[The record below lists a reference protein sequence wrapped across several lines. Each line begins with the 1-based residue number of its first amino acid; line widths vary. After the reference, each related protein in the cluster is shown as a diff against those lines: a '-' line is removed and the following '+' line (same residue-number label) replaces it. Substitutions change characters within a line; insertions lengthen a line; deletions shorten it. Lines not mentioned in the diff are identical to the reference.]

1 MGEKTIS
8 SSFFLFFFLLRIFIY
23 LLTGQDTKSY
33 NFLKLF
39 KRKKYNSVSS
49 SSSFQGTDV
58 TGEQLPGT
66 TVSRGPR
73 PEPQVVSLGRGLRG
87 GGPGGGHSTGTSD
100 HSPSR
105 PRGWGG
111 AGKDRAASVHNIKGG
126 GGRSFT
132 KCGQGPY
139 PEARRAG

>member
-58 TGEQLPGT
+58 TGESSSQEQPWTG
-66 TVSRGPR
+66 GPR

-87 GGPGGGHSTGTSD
+87 GGPGVGDTAPAHQITHQHD
-100 HSPSR
+100 HVA
-105 PRGWGG
+105 GGG
-111 AGKDRAASVHNIKGG
+111 AGQDRAS
-126 GGRSFT
+126 SFFL
-132 KCGQGPY
+132 KMNPSINFWLWWVFAAVG
-139 PEARRAG
+139 AFL

>member
-73 PEPQVVSLGRGLRG
+73 PEPQVVSLGRGLQG
-87 GGPGGGHSTGTSD
+87 GGPGVGDTAPAHQITHQHD
-100 HSPSR
+100 HVA
-105 PRGWGG
+105 GGG
-111 AGKDRAASVHNIKGG
+111 AGQDRAS
-126 GGRSFT
+126 SFFL
-132 KCGQGPY
+132 KMNPSINF
-139 PEARRAG
+139 